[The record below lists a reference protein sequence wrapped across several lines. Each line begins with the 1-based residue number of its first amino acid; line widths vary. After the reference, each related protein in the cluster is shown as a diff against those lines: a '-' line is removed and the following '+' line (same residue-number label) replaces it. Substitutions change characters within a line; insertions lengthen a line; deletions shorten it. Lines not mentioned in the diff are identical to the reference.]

1 MHRKFKKHKRLI
13 LPIRKPVL
21 KEKLHTQNASV
32 PLNIARS
39 DRISFSVLRNERNN
53 IKKIENVSYEIMSN
67 EKWEW
72 VVRYDD
78 HGGLGPLHRHVR
90 ISLKDDRVVESS
102 DDIRRYK
109 NKDYQ
114 LTWVCKDIRRNY
126 LIFRNKFLKNSRL
139 DLY

>member
-1 MHRKFKKHKRLI
+1 MRRKFRKRRRLI
-13 LPIRKPVL
+13 LPIKKPVL
-21 KEKLHTQNASV
+21 KEKLHTQGASV
-32 PLNIARS
+32 PLNIAKT
-39 DRISFSVLRNERNN
+39 DRISFAVLKNEKNHIR
-53 IKKIENVSYEIMSN
+53 KIENVSYEIMMN

-102 DDIRRYK
+102 DGIRKYK
-109 NKDYQ
+109 NKDHQ
-114 LTWVCKDIRRNY
+114 LTWACKDIRRNY